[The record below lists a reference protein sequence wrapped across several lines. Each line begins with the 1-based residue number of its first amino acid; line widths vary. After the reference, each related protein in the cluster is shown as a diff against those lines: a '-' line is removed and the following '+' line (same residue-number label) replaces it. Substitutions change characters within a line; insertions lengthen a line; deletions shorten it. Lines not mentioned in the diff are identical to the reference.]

1 MIKIGDYNKLTMIRK
16 SDLGYM
22 LSDGQ
27 EEVLMH
33 YKQAKSDINVGD
45 MVNVFIY
52 SDKNKRATATQE
64 EVFAT
69 INDAGFVR
77 VVEVLSG
84 VGVFINNN
92 TPKDILIS
100 KDYLP
105 YDESK
110 WPMVDDYLIIRLK
123 LKSGILTGK
132 PLNRFDIISLRGQTK
147 YADFEAV
154 DGYVCRINDKGI
166 GIITLDRIHVF
177 VPNSQLRGIYRLGQ
191 AITVTIT
198 KSVDG
203 ECYGTLNP
211 HKEDLIDD
219 DRALLLKYLEDHHGV
234 MKLTA
239 KSSAEEVEKLLKM
252 SRKAFKRA
260 YGGLYKDRLIEFDE
274 NRTYLVKYRG
284 NQN

>member
-45 MVNVFIY
+45 IVNVFIY

-105 YDESK
+105 YD
-110 WPMVDDYLIIRLK
+110 
-123 LKSGILTGK
+123 
-132 PLNRFDIISLRGQTK
+132 
-147 YADFEAV
+147 
-154 DGYVCRINDKGI
+154 
-166 GIITLDRIHVF
+166 
-177 VPNSQLRGIYRLGQ
+177 
-191 AITVTIT
+191 
-198 KSVDG
+198 
-203 ECYGTLNP
+203 
-211 HKEDLIDD
+211 
-219 DRALLLKYLEDHHGV
+219 
-234 MKLTA
+234 
-239 KSSAEEVEKLLKM
+239 
-252 SRKAFKRA
+252 
-260 YGGLYKDRLIEFDE
+260 
-274 NRTYLVKYRG
+274 
-284 NQN
+284 